1 MAVTCGE
8 RCPETSL
15 SAGSPVP
22 QLELIQGDGLR
33 RCFLLILERKAQSF
47 FGREL
52 TGLGAFSF
60 VARSFSGQGQYRQVQ
75 DNVSYWVRHRR
86 DFPMRVRRLALSGL

>member
-1 MAVTCGE
+1 MAVTSGE
-8 RCPETSL
+8 KVSLTSL

-22 QLELIQGDGLR
+22 VAHSGTDSGDV
-33 RCFLLILERKAQSF
+33 FYLILERKARSF

-52 TGLGAFSF
+52 AGPVAFSS

-75 DNVSYWVRHRR
+75 DNESC
-86 DFPMRVRRLALSGL
+86 